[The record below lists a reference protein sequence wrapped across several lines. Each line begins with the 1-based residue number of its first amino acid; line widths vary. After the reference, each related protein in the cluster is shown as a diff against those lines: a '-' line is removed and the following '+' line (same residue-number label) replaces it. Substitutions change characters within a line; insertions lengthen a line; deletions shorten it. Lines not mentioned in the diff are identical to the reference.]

1 MSIEVKYP
9 GFRDRISEA
18 MDDLDVK
25 QHRRASTVAL
35 FVNRTNENKEFARRW
50 LKGYTLPKNEYTIIL
65 AKALN
70 VNEEWLTFGTGE
82 KTVDLTVDTADYK
95 MEKLLGDEEL
105 VDMLRSMSIA
115 ETVALKFFIKTIKKG
130 VEAANKVY

>member
-1 MSIEVKYP
+1 MSSEVKYP
-9 GFRDRISEA
+9 EFRDRIAEA
-18 MDDLDVK
+18 LDDLLVK

-50 LKGYTLPKNEYTIIL
+50 LKGYTLPKTEDTIIL

-82 KTVDLTVDTADYK
+82 KTVDPTIDTADYK

-105 VDMLRSMSIA
+105 VEMLRSLSITEA
-115 ETVALKFFIKTIKKG
+115 VALKFFIKTIKKG
-130 VEAANKVY
+130 A